1 MRFKLTSVPYVDSR
15 EKYAVSLNIGSDHSC
30 PSKRFNIRY
39 RYTDDKESS
48 GVVNICAHEI
58 AGYLQLIQHA
68 LQEEKNL
75 IPLQMSQFAIPSHE
89 TVDYYLKW
97 CNNVLV
103 RDEGLESKDN
113 LRKPNRAEREIALWH
128 LVKSLGHDRT
138 FYADRSRDGNVKDY
152 KWGI

>member
-1 MRFKLTSVPYVDSR
+1 
-15 EKYAVSLNIGSDHSC
+15 
-30 PSKRFNIRY
+30 
-39 RYTDDKESS
+39 
-48 GVVNICAHEI
+48 
-58 AGYLQLIQHA
+58 
-68 LQEEKNL
+68 
-75 IPLQMSQFAIPSHE
+75 MSQFAIPSQE